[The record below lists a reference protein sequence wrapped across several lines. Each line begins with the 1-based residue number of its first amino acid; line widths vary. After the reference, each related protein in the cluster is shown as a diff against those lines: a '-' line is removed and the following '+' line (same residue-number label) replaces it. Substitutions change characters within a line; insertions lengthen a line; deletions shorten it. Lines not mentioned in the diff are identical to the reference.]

1 MRILVSG
8 ASGLIGSALIPY
20 LTSCGHRVGRLVRTS
35 AKAGSGEIPWNPSA
49 GILDASSVEGFDAI
63 VHLAGENIAGGRWTA
78 TRKQQILE
86 SRSKGT
92 RLLAETLSR
101 LAQPPKVLVSASAI
115 GFYGERGEE
124 ILREDNKPGKGFLPE
139 VCVAWEE
146 ATRAASEK
154 GIRVATPRIG
164 IVLSAAGGALARMLF
179 PFRIGVGG
187 KIGNGHQ
194 FMSWITL
201 DDLVGVIYH
210 AIQTDSLAGPV
221 NAVAPR
227 PVTNLEFTKTLGRV
241 LSRPA
246 VFPLPSFAARLLL
259 GEMADELLLASTR
272 VEPAKLLA
280 TGYQFK
286 HSELE
291 AALRHVLAL

>member
-20 LTSCGHRVGRLVRTS
+20 LMAHRHDVSRLVRTS
-35 AKAGSGEIPWNPSA
+35 AKAGSGEIPWNPPA
-49 GILDASSVEGFDAI
+49 GILDASSVEGFDAV

-78 TRKQQILE
+78 ARKRQIFE

-92 RLLAETLSR
+92 RLLAGTLSR
-101 LAQPPKVLVSASAI
+101 LAHPPKVLVSASAI

-124 ILREDNKPGKGFLPE
+124 ILREDDKPGKGFLPE

-154 GIRVATPRIG
+154 GIRVVTPRIG
-164 IVLSAAGGALARMLF
+164 IVLSTAGGALAQMLF

-210 AIQTDSLAGPV
+210 TIRTDSLAGPL

-241 LSRPA
+241 LARPA

-272 VEPAKLLA
+272 VEPAKLFA
-280 TGYQFK
+280 SGYQFR